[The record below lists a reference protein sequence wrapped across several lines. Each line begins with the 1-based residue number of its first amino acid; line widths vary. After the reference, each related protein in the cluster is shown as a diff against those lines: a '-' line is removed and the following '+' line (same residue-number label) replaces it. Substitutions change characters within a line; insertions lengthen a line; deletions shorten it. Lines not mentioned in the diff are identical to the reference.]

1 MAAERFKAIPEA
13 HLVLIEEGRVL
24 MLRRSNTGYMD
35 GWFSLP
41 AGHLDGGETVREATA
56 REAAEETGLTMAP
69 EDLEFVHLIHRLS
82 NGERMSFFFTPSRW
96 SGTPENREPHKHDIV
111 DWVHLDA
118 LPEKTIPYIRAA
130 LTAIRAGERYSEFG
144 WEAP

>member
-1 MAAERFKAIPEA
+1 MTAERFKAFAEA
-13 HLVLIEEGRVL
+13 HLVLVENEHVL
-24 MLRRSNTGYMD
+24 MLRRFRTGYMD

-56 REAAEETGLTMAP
+56 RDAAEETGLNIAP
-69 EDLEFVHLIHRLS
+69 EALEFVHLIHRRS
-82 NGERMSFFFTPSRW
+82 DGERMSFFFTPRQW
-96 SGTPENREPHKHDIV
+96 SGTAENREPHKHDRV
-111 DWVHLDA
+111 EWLPLDA

-144 WEAP
+144 WEAS